1 MRRAA
6 AFLVLLAIGGLP
18 AGCDWAKTVTGR
30 INPDTV
36 GLADRCANVMKAA
49 MPFADIDIGKLSSEN
64 TGIRTITARAE
75 GTRNDAP
82 KDVPIARD
90 LAVECQFDS
99 NILTA
104 FRWTKG
110 GPPPPPAVPPSPPP
124 PGAPPSSPPSGA
136 PRK

>member
-6 AFLVLLAIGGLP
+6 ACLALLAVGPLL

-30 INPDTV
+30 INPDTL
-36 GLADRCANVMKAA
+36 GLADRCANVMRAA

-64 TGIRTITARAE
+64 TGIRTITARVE
-75 GTRNDAP
+75 GTRGDAP

-99 NILTA
+99 NILTG

-110 GPPPPPAVPPSPPP
+110 GPPPPPVPPPSPPP
-124 PGAPPSSPPSGA
+124 PGAPPSSSPPSA